1 MVTFLLYVERN
12 FLNKGGALAVRF
24 DVLQHSAALQA
35 TCAQQRLGAL
45 NAGCVLAHRWCEGD
59 LYPPKLIICE
69 FYDLRLTQPPFAR
82 TPLIFLIC
90 S

>member
-35 TCAQQRLGAL
+35 SCAQQHLGAL
-45 NAGCVLAHRWCEGD
+45 NAGCVLAHPGV
-59 LYPPKLIICE
+59 KV
-69 FYDLRLTQPPFAR
+69 
-82 TPLIFLIC
+82 IFIPR